1 MIGSALYLVLPSV
14 FGTFSIVW
22 RETEAGPRIFR
33 IFLSNERA
41 SSEDLLHEAVPGARH
56 QSHPATAELGERMQR
71 FLRGEPVVF
80 ELGATTITECPEFQR
95 RVLIAE
101 YGIRRGWVSTYALIA
116 AHLGVENGA
125 RAVGTALAR
134 NPFPIIIPCH
144 RAIRSDGHLGG
155 YQGGLA
161 MKRAL
166 LGLEGVQVS
175 ADGRVLTDRVWYADE
190 KP

>member
-1 MIGSALYLVLPSV
+1 MGTPFYMVHPSV

-41 SSEDLLHEAVPGARH
+41 SSEDLVHALIPGARFGS
-56 QSHPATAELGERMQR
+56 QPALAELAQDMQR
-71 FLRGEPVVF
+71 FLRGEPVSF
-80 ELGATTITECPEFQR
+80 ELGLTAIADCPEFQR

-116 AHLGVENGA
+116 AHLGVANGA

-134 NPFPIIIPCH
+134 NPFPILIPCH
-144 RAIRSDGHLGG
+144 RAIRSDGTLGG

-175 ADGRVLTDRVWYADE
+175 ADGKVLTSRLWYGN
-190 KP
+190 

>member
-1 MIGSALYLVLPSV
+1 MGTPFYAVYPSV

-22 RETEAGPRIFR
+22 RETEAGPKIFR

-41 SSEDLLHEAVPGARH
+41 SSEDLIHASIAGARH
-56 QSHPATAELGERMQR
+56 RSEPAMADLAEHMQR
-71 FLRGEPVVF
+71 FLRGEPIVF
-80 ELGATTITECPEFQR
+80 ELSATTITDCPEFQR

-116 AHLGVENGA
+116 AHLGVKNGA

-144 RAIRSDGHLGG
+144 RAIRSDGRLGG

-166 LGLEGVQVS
+166 LGLEGIHVS
-175 ADGRVLTDRVWYADE
+175 ADGRVVSDRVWYADE